1 MEQKKVERLLT
12 PKEAAR
18 RLNVSVS
25 FLAKARMKGTGPV
38 FSQFGAAIRYTEA
51 ALDAYRAANERTST
65 SEY

>member
-1 MEQKKVERLLT
+1 MEKETERLLT

-25 FLAKARMKGTGPV
+25 FLAKARMRGTGPK
-38 FSQFGAAIRYTEA
+38 FSRFGRAIRYPEA
-51 ALDAYRAANERTST
+51 ALDAYREANERTST